1 MIDEMMRSFDSLG
14 NVAAFVIVPLLLRTS
29 RLYEGQTR
37 AINNGNVPRG
47 FSALDMRSELV
58 GCGVRLGTMP
68 AASLN
73 S

>member
-1 MIDEMMRSFDSLG
+1 MMRSFDSLD

-47 FSALDMRSELV
+47 VSALSDMRSELV

-68 AASLN
+68 ATSLN